1 MKKEFRVKKST
12 EIDAIIHNKQSV
24 GNKFFVVYYKEND
37 KPHFRFSLSIGKK
50 YGNAVRR
57 NKIKRQ
63 IRAIIS
69 SLQIDH
75 TLDLVIVIKKNAQ
88 NLLFID
94 IESHIKNLILKI
106 QEMETKNET
115 Q

>member
-12 EIDAIIHNKQSV
+12 EIDAIIHYKQSV

-50 YGNAVRR
+50 YGNAVKR

-63 IRAIIS
+63 IRSIIS
-69 SLQIDH
+69 SLQISH
-75 TLDLVIVIKKNAQ
+75 PLDFVIVIKKSAQ
-88 NLLFID
+88 NLLFVE
-94 IESHIKNLILKI
+94 IESHIKNLISKI